1 MSSISTAGLTL
12 IMNSALL
19 RQQNTL
25 SLLSQQLSSSKQHG
39 TLTEYTPTEAHNILD
54 LQNGVTQREG
64 YNSAISNVQQ
74 RLSMYDT
81 TMADVWYSDRYRN
94 VPSAQRA
101 PKVLKDIPHLA
112 GICRTR
118 SELKKQLGAN
128 AVERAQ

>member
-1 MSSISTAGLTL
+1 MSNITIQLELNQQQAEQYLQWL
-12 IMNSALL
+12 NS
-19 RQQNTL
+19 Q
-25 SLLSQQLSSSKQHG
+25 
-39 TLTEYTPTEAHNILD
+39 
-54 LQNGVTQREG
+54 
-64 YNSAISNVQQ
+64 
-74 RLSMYDT
+74 YDT

-118 SELKKQLGAN
+118 SELKKQLDTN

>member
-1 MSSISTAGLTL
+1 MSNITIQLELNQQQAEQYLL
-12 IMNSALL
+12 WLNS
-19 RQQNTL
+19 Q
-25 SLLSQQLSSSKQHG
+25 
-39 TLTEYTPTEAHNILD
+39 
-54 LQNGVTQREG
+54 
-64 YNSAISNVQQ
+64 
-74 RLSMYDT
+74 YDT

-128 AVERAQ
+128 TVERAL